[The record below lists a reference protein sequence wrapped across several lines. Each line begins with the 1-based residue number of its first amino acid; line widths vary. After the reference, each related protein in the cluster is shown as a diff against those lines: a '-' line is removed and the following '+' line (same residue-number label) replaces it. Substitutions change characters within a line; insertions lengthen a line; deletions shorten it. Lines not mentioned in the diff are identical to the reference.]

1 MAKKSDN
8 TTKKNEHSTEAMNI
22 RLEYEKAQD
31 SAEHHDRLLWY
42 VTSIVWTGNLIVLGQ
57 IATCTK
63 IRLSSIPVLFVS
75 VLALVLNLFLWVASF
90 QFRWI
95 RNQKYKFC
103 KQIEDNLRGMRGQH
117 KNLCYPPGVMWT
129 LYCFVTILFLVVWFA
144 ILFIAASRIMC

>member
-1 MAKKSDN
+1 MGKKRNNPIKEPSIETMDN
-8 TTKKNEHSTEAMNI
+8 L

-42 VTSIVWTGNLIVLGQ
+42 LTSIVWTGNLIVLGQ
-57 IATCTK
+57 IATCTETP
-63 IRLSSIPVLFVS
+63 LSSVPVLSVS

-103 KQIEDNLRGMRGQH
+103 KDIEKENLQGMRGQH
-117 KNLCYPPGVMWT
+117 GNLCYPPGVMWT

-144 ILFIAASRIMC
+144 ILLIAASYIL